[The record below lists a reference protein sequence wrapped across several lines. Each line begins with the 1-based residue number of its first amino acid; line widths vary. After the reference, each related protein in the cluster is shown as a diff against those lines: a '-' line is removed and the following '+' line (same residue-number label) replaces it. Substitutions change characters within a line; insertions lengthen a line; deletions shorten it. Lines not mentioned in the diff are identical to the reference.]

1 MGGYLLNLLL
11 KKGFF
16 NRAQMSILM
25 VIFIFSFI
33 LLPVSGLNS
42 NKYTGEEY
50 AELGRII
57 NNEYHIKGNI
67 ASNGNA
73 ENGYYRRTL
82 HLSYFIGTSYYGFQK
97 RVL

>member
-1 MGGYLLNLLL
+1 MGLFTQFTFE
-11 KKGFF
+11 KGFF
-16 NRAQMSILM
+16 NRPKCQ
-25 VIFIFSFI
+25 FYGNFYFFFY

-82 HLSYFIGTSYYGFQK
+82 HLSYFRYQLLRISK
-97 RVL
+97 RGY